1 MLIPRQY
8 TDYDLVTIYTLIVT
22 QDRVGIENSYPEL
35 VGYIYE
41 LYHAL
46 NFDFRKYVSNSYSRN
61 KIIEWVSGMIK
72 FINITNNKEF
82 IINRDVIDMI
92 GNPDYFDFPDYVF
105 RYISLFYPDD
115 MVNYNINVY
124 ISQMYNVLR
133 YIINTDINPEN
144 VLYDKIINNTFS
156 KNPTLMKLLRVL
168 KDIRINHYD
177 TLKNGHYRFEL
188 LLIVSYCYY
197 KKADYKILYN
207 YITDP
212 NKYID
217 KLILNGYTFLTDYD
231 LLEWYKGK
239 KEQIFLDANEFFQ
252 ENDVIIK

>member
-1 MLIPRQY
+1 MAIY
-8 TDYDLVTIYTLIVT
+8 SDDLFDIYELVVSNNINE
-22 QDRVGIENSYPEL
+22 IENKYPEL
-35 VGYIYE
+35 VESYDQLYRVLNLYFNKYII
-41 LYHAL
+41 
-46 NFDFRKYVSNSYSRN
+46 NRSCRN
-61 KIIEWVSGMIK
+61 VMMEWVFGTLLFIK
-72 FINITNNKEF
+72 LTNNKEL
-82 IINRDVIDMI
+82 IINDDIVDMI
-92 GNPDYFDFPDYVF
+92 GEPSKFDFSDYVF